1 MMTQADNL
9 GASVG
14 SI

>member
-1 MMTQADNL
+1 MMTQADNVDDK
-9 GASVG
+9 AG